1 MREFHRVCLFYVSNT
16 SYQALSNFLVRLYV
30 GVSIARSCKLISNI
44 HSFLAQLVVK
54 GADNPISNP
63 ISSLTQNLTLSLFAS
78 QQQEIII
85 HESPGGMYKAHK

>member
-1 MREFHRVCLFYVSNT
+1 MSLTHHIRLSVISLSGCMWSFYP
-16 SYQALSNFLVRLYV
+16 
-30 GVSIARSCKLISNI
+30 RSCRLISNI

-63 ISSLTQNLTLSLFAS
+63 ISGLTQNLTLSLFAS